1 MPLLA
6 LSFASGEESLS
17 VRRFVVHEAVSTLF
31 QVSVW
36 AASRN
41 EDIDL
46 NAIVGQPAS
55 LRVVS
60 GWKYALLGGAR
71 LWTGMCNYMEQV
83 QPEPTGES
91 LYFMRIVP
99 TLWLLTQRRG
109 NRIYQHLSIPDIIDK
124 LLAEWG
130 IEPVWKIDRA
140 QYLKLEYK
148 VQYGETDYAFMSRL
162 LEEAGIAFYFPDDDA
177 RGSRL
182 VLGDDL
188 QANDVRTGPPL
199 HYVDNPNQAAEREFV
214 TRVKLVQEVRP
225 GSHMIRDYDFRNPD
239 FPLFSEAPTAATAP
253 EDSYEQYHY
262 EPGSFLAETGKGG
275 GTPVAD
281 DKGIARYDQKWG
293 TSRAERAL
301 QATRTGRRA
310 VSFETN
316 TIDLWPGGVFLIA
329 NHPRMDLTET
339 DRLLVTNFSVEGTP
353 VDEWTMSGQ
362 AVFASQPYRPPI
374 KTPRPVLHSVQTATV
389 VGPPG
394 QEIHTDE
401 FGRVRVQFPW
411 DREGQHDDWSSCWI
425 RVSQGWAGMGFGSLM
440 VPRVG
445 QEVLVGFLE
454 GNPDQPIIVGRVFN
468 SKNQVPYP
476 LPEHKTRS
484 TWKSDSSPGSGGFNE
499 IMFEDLTAK
508 ELVYEQAQK
517 NRRRLVRNNETITVG
532 RDQQALV
539 KGNATETTALDR
551 TEVTGMNRT
560 EVTGLNKTMII
571 GAKRATVV
579 VSEDNENK
587 EAIEAK
593 AEREGGN
600 MRLLVTQNQDIIVE
614 EVKREL
620 IQKDDHLH
628 VMGSRYQK
636 IDGTQ
641 SLTINED
648 RHERIGKRH
657 ALDVGEELHL
667 KAGTAVVIE
676 ADEDLTLKGPGG
688 FIRIDS
694 SGITIV
700 GTIVRINSGG
710 EAGEGSGATPSEPED
725 AVVDPPEVP
734 EPDDV
739 GRTGLAQ

>member
-1 MPLLA
+1 
-6 LSFASGEESLS
+6 
-17 VRRFVVHEAVSTLF
+17 
-31 QVSVW
+31 
-36 AASRN
+36 
-41 EDIDL
+41 
-46 NAIVGQPAS
+46 
-55 LRVVS
+55 
-60 GWKYALLGGAR
+60 
-71 LWTGMCNYMEQV
+71 
-83 QPEPTGES
+83 
-91 LYFMRIVP
+91 
-99 TLWLLTQRRG
+99 
-109 NRIYQHLSIPDIIDK
+109 
-124 LLAEWG
+124 
-130 IEPVWKIDRA
+130 
-140 QYLKLEYK
+140 
-148 VQYGETDYAFMSRL
+148 
-162 LEEAGIAFYFPDDDA
+162 
-177 RGSRL
+177 
-182 VLGDDL
+182 
-188 QANDVRTGPPL
+188 
-199 HYVDNPNQAAEREFV
+199 
-214 TRVKLVQEVRP
+214 
-225 GSHMIRDYDFRNPD
+225 
-239 FPLFSEAPTAATAP
+239 
-253 EDSYEQYHY
+253 
-262 EPGSFLAETGKGG
+262 
-275 GTPVAD
+275 
-281 DKGIARYDQKWG
+281 
-293 TSRAERAL
+293 
-301 QATRTGRRA
+301 
-310 VSFETN
+310 
-316 TIDLWPGGVFLIA
+316 
-329 NHPRMDLTET
+329 
-339 DRLLVTNFSVEGTP
+339 
-353 VDEWTMSGQ
+353 
-362 AVFASQPYRPPI
+362 
-374 KTPRPVLHSVQTATV
+374 
-389 VGPPG
+389 
-394 QEIHTDE
+394 
-401 FGRVRVQFPW
+401 
-411 DREGQHDDWSSCWI
+411 
-425 RVSQGWAGMGFGSLM
+425 MGFGSLM

-587 EAIEAK
+587 EAIQAK